1 MTWNVPSRLK
11 TAYSFPFTL
20 ATIPAP
26 GATSAVPATR
36 TKLDMALYLL
46 LALFFFAA
54 VAGFFAFPLAVRFF
68 FAALFFTAR
77 GFAFLDFFTGARDDV
92 FGFGWASTI
101 VSSARQT
108 SRTCLRCS
116 ISMRGIS
123 WAAASWGVWGMIS
136 MFSPS
141 ATTVMPAA

>member
-1 MTWNVPSRLK
+1 MTWNVPSRLN

-36 TKLDMALYLL
+36 TKLDMTLYLL

-68 FAALFFTAR
+68 FAAFFFTAR
-77 GFAFLDFFTGARDDV
+77 GLAFFDFFTGARDDV
-92 FGFGWASTI
+92 FGFGWAATLLRSGWPASSTCPPSPI
-101 VSSARQT
+101 AMRAR
-108 SRTCLRCS
+108 S
-116 ISMRGIS
+116 
-123 WAAASWGVWGMIS
+123 
-136 MFSPS
+136 
-141 ATTVMPAA
+141 

>member
-36 TKLDMALYLL
+36 TKLDMTLYLL

-54 VAGFFAFPLAVRFF
+54 VVGFLAFALAVRFF
-68 FAALFFTAR
+68 FAAIFLTAR
-77 GFAFLDFFTGARDDV
+77 GLAFFDFFTGARDDV
-92 FGFGWASTI
+92 VGFGWAVTI
-101 VSSARQT
+101 VSSARLA
-108 SRTCLRCS
+108 SITCPRCS
-116 ISMRGIS
+116 GPLRG
-123 WAAASWGVWGMIS
+123 AC
-136 MFSPS
+136 
-141 ATTVMPAA
+141 

>member
-36 TKLDMALYLL
+36 TKLDMTLYLL

-54 VAGFFAFPLAVRFF
+54 IFLTARSLVFVAFFAF
-68 FAALFFTAR
+68 FA
-77 GFAFLDFFTGARDDV
+77 GARDDV
-92 FGFGWASTI
+92 LGFGWAATV
-101 VSSARQT
+101 VSSARQA
-108 SRTCLRCS
+108 SRTCL
-116 ISMRGIS
+116 
-123 WAAASWGVWGMIS
+123 
-136 MFSPS
+136 
-141 ATTVMPAA
+141 

>member
-11 TAYSFPFTL
+11 AAYSFPFTL

-68 FAALFFTAR
+68 FAAFFLPALGLAFLAFFTRAR
-77 GFAFLDFFTGARDDV
+77 PNV
-92 FGFGWASTI
+92 FGFGWAATI
-101 VSSARQT
+101 VSTATHASNICLGCALAR
-108 SRTCLRCS
+108 
-116 ISMRGIS
+116 RGIS
-123 WAAASWGVWGMIS
+123 WAAA
-136 MFSPS
+136 
-141 ATTVMPAA
+141 

>member
-1 MTWNVPSRLK
+1 MTWNVPSRLN

-77 GFAFLDFFTGARDDV
+77 GLAFFDFFTVARDDV
-92 FGFGWASTI
+92 FGFGLAATI
-101 VSSARQT
+101 LSSARQT
-108 SRTCLRCS
+108 SGTYSRCL
-116 ISMRGIS
+116 IPM
-123 WAAASWGVWGMIS
+123 
-136 MFSPS
+136 
-141 ATTVMPAA
+141 

>member
-54 VAGFFAFPLAVRFF
+54 VARFFAFPLAVRFF
-68 FAALFFTAR
+68 FAAFFLTAP
-77 GFAFLDFFTGARDDV
+77 GLAFFDFFTGARDNV
-92 FGFGWASTI
+92 FGFGCAGSI
-101 VSSARQT
+101 VRPARQG
-108 SRTCLRCS
+108 SRSC
-116 ISMRGIS
+116 
-123 WAAASWGVWGMIS
+123 
-136 MFSPS
+136 
-141 ATTVMPAA
+141 

>member
-68 FAALFFTAR
+68 FAALFLTAR
-77 GFAFLDFFTGARDDV
+77 GLAFFDFFTGARDDV
-92 FGFGWASTI
+92 FGFAWEATI
-101 VSSARQT
+101 VSPARQV
-108 SRTCLRCS
+108 SRTVC
-116 ISMRGIS
+116 
-123 WAAASWGVWGMIS
+123 AAR
-136 MFSPS
+136 SPCEEY
-141 ATTVMPAA
+141 PGPRLPGP

>member
-68 FAALFFTAR
+68 FAAFFLTAR
-77 GFAFLDFFTGARDDV
+77 GLSFFDFFTGARDNV
-92 FGFGWASTI
+92 FGFGWAATI
-101 VSSARQT
+101 VSSARQA
-108 SRTCLRCS
+108 SSTCLQS
-116 ISMRGIS
+116 SLWS
-123 WAAASWGVWGMIS
+123 L
-136 MFSPS
+136 PS
-141 ATTVMPAA
+141 RSRRHCRDRKSTRL

>member
-36 TKLDMALYLL
+36 TKFAMTPYLL

-54 VAGFFAFPLAVRFF
+54 VVGFLAFPLAVRFF
-68 FAALFFTAR
+68 FVAIFLTAR
-77 GFAFLDFFTGARDDV
+77 ILVFVAFFAFFAGARDDV
-92 FGFGWASTI
+92 LGFGWAATI
-101 VSSARQT
+101 V
-108 SRTCLRCS
+108 
-116 ISMRGIS
+116 
-123 WAAASWGVWGMIS
+123 
-136 MFSPS
+136 
-141 ATTVMPAA
+141 